1 MSHCHFKALMLG
13 CCFLLSTTVSAADA
27 GVWDAGATAAVQFD
41 SGSGEGGGD
50 NTDDNDPVDSGNVNL
65 DANADGGVSADPVA
79 IDATVTILTPAA
91 GETLEG
97 PWIEVSFQ
105 IQGCQIN
112 GPAQDPSGC
121 HLHKV
126 LDGAS
131 YQDPEGGGTGH
142 YDPTPLQMHVA
153 TAGSHELKLVLVRND
168 GTDLPFEPEISDSVT
183 INVDIEA
190 TASDEEEEDGEETPY
205 AAPVREKSEGCSCAS
220 SKSESTRTVVFAFFL
235 IGFLARHRRR
245 L

>member
-1 MSHCHFKALMLG
+1 MCSNSTKALIFI
-13 CCFLLSTTVSAADA
+13 CSFLVSLTVGAVDGGIVQTDA
-27 GVWDAGATAAVQFD
+27 G
-41 SGSGEGGGD
+41 
-50 NTDDNDPVDSGNVNL
+50 N
-65 DANADGGVSADPVA
+65 NASEDMGDGGVSADPVS
-79 IDATVTILTPAA
+79 IDATVTILTPAE

-112 GPAQDPSGC
+112 GPTQDPSGC

-142 YDPTPLQMHVA
+142 YNPTPLQIHVG

-168 GTDLPFEPEISDSVT
+168 GTDLPYEPEISDSVT

-190 TASDEEEEDGEETPY
+190 IVSEEEEEEEEGTPY
-205 AAPVREKSEGCSCAS
+205 VAPVREKSEGCSCAS
-220 SKSESTRTVVFAFFL
+220 SKSESTTSTVFALFL
-235 IGFLARHRRR
+235 IVFLGRHRRR